1 RTPRFVK
8 TTGGKPTLDEASL
21 ARARELAG
29 LKGYVTNIP
38 AALMPATEVIGSYHD
53 LWHVE
58 QSFRMSKTDLRARPM
73 FHRTRDAIE
82 AHLTIVFTALAVS
95 RAVQART
102 GLAIA
107 NVVKQLRP
115 LRSATI
121 AINGTAQTFAPDVPA
136 QQQAILDAIHRPKL
150 TH

>member
-1 RTPRFVK
+1 M
-8 TTGGKPTLDEASL
+8 
-21 ARARELAG
+21 
-29 LKGYVTNIP
+29 TNIP
-38 AALMPATEVIGSYHD
+38 ATVMAAGEVIGSYHD

-95 RAVQART
+95 RTVQNRT
-102 GLAIA
+102 GLAVG
-107 NVVKQLRP
+107 NVIKQLRP

-121 AINGTAQTFAPDVPA
+121 AINGTTQRFAPDISTE
-136 QQQAILDAIHRPKL
+136 QQAILDAINNPKV